1 MKRDRNSSKLY
12 EMSPELARRAAN
24 RQEELLNNKSY
35 IRKIS
40 AWQYLKCIKRLLDFK
55 KYADGIVYSINIGN
69 VGTPNDVP
77 VNMRVAREASAEA
90 SNRHNYDINSLEHDS
105 VSVSQRLREIAPL
118 KSQARRVTHPLV
130 PNFPDADEFNETT
143 YYIKYISSIDND
155 VVTVWIDA
163 TSISDAID
171 QIIHGFWD
179 VKRISDVVPKI
190 SVLPDGNQGGNIID
204 PNTITDESSFMNRIS
219 NIVTDGEFNNMEE
232 LVADIKD
239 DKVTKDCAD
248 GDIYEGTD
256 ETYGTEWSG
265 RKASYRETAEELG
278 ITLGNDPDDYEVE
291 IMTYVDSENPRR
303 DRMEDT
309 FFNAEV
315 FKKTLNKGIVHF
327 VFKKKNGV
335 ERQSFGTTSS
345 EILSRIDGASIQ
357 AAPDQQ
363 RIKNPNIISY
373 YDLTKHAWRCFIKKN
388 ILIIYDESY

>member
-1 MKRDRNSSKLY
+1 MKRDRNTSKLY

-77 VNMRVAREASAEA
+77 VNLRVAREASIEA
-90 SNRHNYDINSLEHDS
+90 SNSHNYDINSLEQDS
-105 VSVSQRLREIAPL
+105 VSVSQRLREIAPM

-130 PNFPDADEFNETT
+130 PNFPDADDFNETT

-204 PNTITDESSFMNRIS
+204 PNMITDESSFMNRVS

-248 GDIYEGTD
+248 GNIYEGTD

-265 RKASYRETAEELG
+265 RKASYRETADELG

-315 FKKTLNKGIVHF
+315 FKKTLSKGIVHF
-327 VFKKKNGV
+327 VFKKKNGD

-388 ILIIYDESY
+388 MLIIYDESY